1 MKTLLLETST
11 DNCSVGLAEGGE
23 LLTVLEQSGKKQHSA
38 LLNVF
43 IQKALE
49 QVDWQAQDVERVA
62 VGQGPGSYTGLR
74 IGVSTAKAYCYALD
88 IPLVGLSSLA
98 ILSQQLIK
106 GVIDR
111 EGVLCPMLDARRME
125 VYTALYDR
133 EGNPLTTV
141 QALVLNDENL
151 RWLFENNQPIH
162 VAGEGAAKAE
172 AYLKSWEGV
181 KYHALQYPSAS
192 GMAKLAHE
200 RFEKGETVDV
210 ATFEPVY
217 LKAVAAGKPVKLQH
231 FLNK

>member
-23 LLTVLEQSGKKQHSA
+23 LLTVVEQSGKKQHSA

-49 QVDWQAQDVERVA
+49 QVGWQAQDVERVA

-74 IGVSTAKAYCYALD
+74 IGVSTAKAYCYAAD

-98 ILSQQLIK
+98 ILSQQLK
-106 GVIDR
+106 GMIAGK
-111 EGVLCPMLDARRME
+111 GVLCPMLDARRME

-133 EGNPLTTV
+133 EGKALTTV

-151 RWLFENNQPIH
+151 SWLFENNQPIH
-162 VAGEGAAKAE
+162 VAGEGAVKAE
-172 AYLKSWEGV
+172 AYLKSRKGV
-181 KYHALQYPSAS
+181 KYHALHYPSAR
-192 GMAKLAHE
+192 GMEKLANE
-200 RFEKGETVDV
+200 QFEKGETVDV

-217 LKAVAAGKPVKLQH
+217 LKAVVAGKPVKLQN